1 MTQRD
6 YCAELLEK
14 MKAEQDSYRDW
25 LLKQEPS
32 EILSHTNEYTVREDI
47 LMEMDALELS
57 PKRAKALLKSDS
69 PLDDLFKEFDKCET
83 DRMDVIRE
91 CIESRADEVIKRDY
105 SRGSR

>member
-14 MKAEQDSYRDW
+14 MKAEQ
-25 LLKQEPS
+25 
-32 EILSHTNEYTVREDI
+32 
-47 LMEMDALELS
+47 
-57 PKRAKALLKSDS
+57 ALLKSDS

-105 SRGSR
+105 ARGSR